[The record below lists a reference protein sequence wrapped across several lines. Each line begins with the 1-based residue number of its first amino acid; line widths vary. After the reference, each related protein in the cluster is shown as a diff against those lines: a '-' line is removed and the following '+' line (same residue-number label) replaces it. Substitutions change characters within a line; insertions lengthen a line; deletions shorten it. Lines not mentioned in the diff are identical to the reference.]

1 MNEQKEDMEDMQ
13 EKTDELCNECEPT
26 FLAFLEQMAAHNL
39 EQVRE
44 LNPRS
49 VVCPKC
55 GRVHEYTGP
64 NTPKVT
70 RSRAS

>member
-1 MNEQKEDMEDMQ
+1 MEEKEMNE
-13 EKTDELCNECEPT
+13 EKTDDMCNECEPT
-26 FLAFLEQMAAHNL
+26 FTAFLEQMAAHNL

-64 NTPKVT
+64 DTPKVT